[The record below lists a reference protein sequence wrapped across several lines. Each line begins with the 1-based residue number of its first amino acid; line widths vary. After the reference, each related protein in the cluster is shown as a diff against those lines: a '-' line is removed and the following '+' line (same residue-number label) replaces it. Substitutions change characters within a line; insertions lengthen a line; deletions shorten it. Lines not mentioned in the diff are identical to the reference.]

1 MLSIAAENQMYF
13 IHDSCSTD
21 FIYDTGGGKFPEY
34 GYIKVSFEI
43 ILNLFEIQINVH
55 VI

>member
-21 FIYDTGGGKFPEY
+21 FIYDTGGGK
-34 GYIKVSFEI
+34 VSFEI
-43 ILNLFEIQINVH
+43 MLNLFEIQINVH
-55 VI
+55 VV